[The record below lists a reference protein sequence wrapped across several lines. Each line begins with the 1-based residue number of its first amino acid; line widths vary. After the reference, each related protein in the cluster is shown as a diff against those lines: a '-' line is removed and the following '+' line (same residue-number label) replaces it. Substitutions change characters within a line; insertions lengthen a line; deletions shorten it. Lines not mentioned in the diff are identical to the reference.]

1 MKWGLKMTNNDQ
13 KYKDFLKQKTQDQ
26 TALIHTEFGYEKR
39 NLDESLNDDLF
50 RYVEL
55 ERLSGISSLSGK
67 QKRISADIAGR
78 FFKNYFALISSIVF
92 ITVLLIAIIVPLIS
106 PFGSNSVVLGID
118 SQFISNLPPSYA
130 PVVTEVLTR
139 SQLNLIELI
148 LGTIPIENKIELT
161 PNGDWLVTYNKYD
174 LINITLGESS
184 NFTTILGTTQEG
196 FDIWTRTWTATRDS
210 LLLSLLV
217 AFSETFIGI
226 IIGAY
231 LGFHAGT
238 WIDNV
243 FTRVIDIIK
252 NVPSIIWFLLLV
264 SLFKNINFGTLFL
277 SLVIIGWTNPVYQT
291 RLWIITVKDQEYIM
305 ASKSIGAS
313 TNRQI
318 FIHALPA
325 IIGKL
330 ATTLVQR
337 IVVVILFVSS
347 LAFLGFIPFGSEPN
361 LGTILNEAR
370 SQVENNFWILLLPSI
385 ILLSISLSIQFIAN
399 GLHDALDP
407 RISAGK

>member
-1 MKWGLKMTNNDQ
+1 MVNNNE
-13 KYKDFLKQKTQDQ
+13 KYKEYLEVDNNQNNTI
-26 TALIHTEFGYEKR
+26 AIHTDMGYTKDK
-39 NLDESLNDDLF
+39 LDSSLNDDLF

-55 ERLSGISSLSGK
+55 ERSSGIGSLSGK
-67 QKRISADIAGR
+67 QKRISVDIAGR
-78 FFKNYFALISSIVF
+78 FFKNYFALVSSIIF
-92 ITVLLIAIIVPLIS
+92 ISILLIAIIAPIIS
-106 PFGSNSVVLGID
+106 QFESNKVVLGID
-118 SQFISNLPPSYA
+118 SQFITNLPPSYA

-139 SQLNLIELI
+139 SQLELIEKA
-148 LGTIPIENKIELT
+148 LGPIADKKELT
-161 PNGDWLVTYNKYD
+161 PNGDWLVTYNKYE
-174 LINITLGESS
+174 LINKTLGDNS
-184 NFTTILGTTQEG
+184 NFSTILGTTQEG
-196 FDIWTRTWTATRDS
+196 FDVWTRTWTATRDS

-238 WIDNV
+238 WIDT
-243 FTRVIDIIK
+243 FLTRVIDIVK

-264 SLFKNINFGTLFL
+264 SLFKDVTFGTLFL
-277 SLVIIGWTNPVYQT
+277 SLVLIGWTNPVYQT

-318 FIHALPA
+318 FVHALPA

-347 LAFLGFIPFGSEPN
+347 LAFLGFIPFGGEPN

-370 SQVENNFWILLLPSI
+370 SQVENNVWILLLPSL
-385 ILLSISLSIQFIAN
+385 ILLSVSLSSQFIAN

-407 RISAGK
+407 KLVGAK

>member
-1 MKWGLKMTNNDQ
+1 MTSNEQ
-13 KYKDFLKQKTQDQ
+13 KYKEYLELEKTQEKTQ
-26 TALIHTEFGYEKR
+26 ENTTVIHTDYGYVKE
-39 NLDESLNDDLF
+39 NLDASLSDDLF

-55 ERLSGISSLSGK
+55 ERSSGINSLSGK

-78 FFKNYFALISSIVF
+78 FFKNYFALVSLIIFMSILF
-92 ITVLLIAIIVPLIS
+92 IALIAPAIS
-106 PFGSNSVVLGID
+106 PFGSNKVVLGID
-118 SQFISNLPPSYA
+118 SQFITNLPPSYS
-130 PVVTEVLTR
+130 PVVTEVLTIT
-139 SQLNLIELI
+139 QLEHIEQI
-148 LGTIPIENKIELT
+148 LGNIQDKKELT

-174 LINITLGESS
+174 LINKTLGDNS
-184 NFTTILGTTQEG
+184 NFSTILGTTQEG

-226 IIGAY
+226 VIGAY

-238 WIDNV
+238 WIDTV
-243 FTRVIDIIK
+243 LTRVIDIIK

-264 SLFKNINFGTLFL
+264 SLFREINFGSLFL
-277 SLVIIGWTNPVYQT
+277 SLVIIGWTFPVYQT
-291 RLWIITVKDQEYIM
+291 RLWIITVKDQEYIL

-318 FIHALPA
+318 FVHALPA

-337 IVVVILFVSS
+337 IVIVILFVSS
-347 LAFLGFIPFGSEPN
+347 LAFLGFIPHGGEPN

-370 SQVENNFWILLLPSI
+370 SQVENNIWILLLPSI
-385 ILLSISLSIQFIAN
+385 ILLSISLSTQFIAN

-407 RISAGK
+407 KIVGGK

>member
-1 MKWGLKMTNNDQ
+1 
-13 KYKDFLKQKTQDQ
+13 
-26 TALIHTEFGYEKR
+26 
-39 NLDESLNDDLF
+39 
-50 RYVEL
+50 V
-55 ERLSGISSLSGK
+55 
-67 QKRISADIAGR
+67 
-78 FFKNYFALISSIVF
+78 
-92 ITVLLIAIIVPLIS
+92 
-106 PFGSNSVVLGID
+106 
-118 SQFISNLPPSYA
+118 
-130 PVVTEVLTR
+130 
-139 SQLNLIELI
+139 
-148 LGTIPIENKIELT
+148 
-161 PNGDWLVTYNKYD
+161 GDN
-174 LINITLGESS
+174 S
-184 NFTTILGTTQEG
+184 NFSTILGTTQEG
-196 FDIWTRTWTATRDS
+196 FDVWTRTWTATRDS
-210 LLLSLLV
+210 LMLSLSV

-226 IIGAY
+226 VIGAY

-238 WIDNV
+238 WIDTV
-243 FTRVIDIIK
+243 LTRLIDIVK

-264 SLFKNINFGTLFL
+264 SLFKDVTFGTLFL

-318 FIHALPA
+318 FVHALPA

-337 IVVVILFVSS
+337 IVIVILFVSS
-347 LAFLGFIPFGSEPN
+347 LAFLGFIPFGGEPN

-370 SQVENNFWILLLPSI
+370 SQVENNIWILLLPSL

-407 RISAGK
+407 KLVGGK